1 MELDYEPNYWY
12 DLFSWRELERLI
24 NIRPLMSTDRVVP
37 LSNKSVSWDNDTW
50 VTNPNCF
57 PPHIIKE
64 LIEED
69 VLYIKEMSRATEKI
83 NQLADE
89 IEKEY
94 GYQTDAHIFIDK
106 NPSATHPL
114 GAHMDDNDNVI
125 VQCEGETN
133 WKVWDKVPLIPDDRK
148 QWVNM
153 DLDKAPTLD
162 VTLLPGDAVW
172 IPKFH
177 PHLATSVTSRLSV
190 SFPSRGEE
198 TTEFQNRE
206 WVKVW

>member
-37 LSNKSVSWDNDTW
+37 LSKKSVSWDNNTW

-57 PPHIIKE
+57 PSHIIKE

-69 VLYIKEMSRATEKI
+69 VLYIKEMSHATKNI
-83 NQLADE
+83 NQLAGE

-94 GYQTDAHIFIDK
+94 GYHTDAHIFICK
-106 NPSATHPL
+106 NPSAPHPL

-133 WKVWDKVPLIPDDRK
+133 WKVWDKVPFIPDDRK

-153 DLDKAPTLD
+153 DLDNPPVLD

-177 PHLATSVTSRLSV
+177 PHLATSVTERLSV
-190 SFPSRGEE
+190 SFPSRGEK
-198 TTEFQNRE
+198 TDQFIDRE
-206 WVKVW
+206 WVII